1 RYGLPYLGAR
11 NEPLALYF
19 PAYPNTANAGF
30 TAELPAQ
37 TLARGTADVRTVVIN
52 SVGTRTEIDRR
63 RLVTESRC
71 MRNLKWRA
79 AILLL
84 APFAA
89 CVLVYLPTLSG
100 ALLSDDYAVLA
111 ALSEWSQEGL

>member
-1 RYGLPYLGAR
+1 MAFGVVDRPLQNRVPAGDVELSGWAIDPQGVARVELLVDGGAAFSARYGLPYVGAR

-30 TAELPAQ
+30 TVELPAQ

-63 RLVTESRC
+63 QLVTESR
-71 MRNLKWRA
+71 
-79 AILLL
+79 
-84 APFAA
+84 
-89 CVLVYLPTLSG
+89 
-100 ALLSDDYAVLA
+100 
-111 ALSEWSQEGL
+111 